1 MIAMMKKFRSTW
13 NNKGINAPVMRDPK
27 TGKGSI
33 TASLVVI
40 SCICVV
46 ISLVT
51 NKLDKSGAFQFY
63 LASIGVYLG
72 RKITNKDG
80 SIIDSTLDKTKKKN

>member
-1 MIAMMKKFRSTW
+1 MIIAIKKFIATW
-13 NNKGINAPVMRDPK
+13 NSKGVNALVMRDPK

-40 SCICVV
+40 SCACVV
-46 ISLVT
+46 ASLVT
-51 NKLDKSGAFQFY
+51 NKVDKSGSFEFY

-72 RKITNKDG
+72 RKMTNKDG
-80 SIIDSTLDKTKKKN
+80 LTVDSTPSKSKDK